1 MNIIYNTLQKN
12 TVDISVSFL
21 YIICSGCAVESRDA
35 HSPGSSCVGSL
46 FATKDKIGE
55 MRLCRRRS
63 LHTSNN

>member
-1 MNIIYNTLQKN
+1 MPLTKIRF
-12 TVDISVSFL
+12 DIDECKW

-55 MRLCRRRS
+55 MQLCRRSS
-63 LHTSNN
+63 LHTNNN